1 MKISV
6 SQKARDNA
14 KWRLGDVIAD
24 SSLENFYMIVKNN
37 KGKFVILGL
46 NENGWGS
53 YSTENDRIWYGPNN
67 TIDDLQEETTYDDEN
82 FHKVNARLDIE
93 KPVIDEEEEKKMM
106 IETGVTSEGD
116 WNIGDVIVSEKK
128 QGIALIVK
136 DNDGFYCAM
145 DIDAL
150 DKSVT
155 TYSTEDTAIYY
166 CGGQGYFKKL
176 GMMQSYF
183 AREGWHKV
191 KAVLKVDSNIELG
204 GDKNDTRAE

>member
-1 MKISV
+1 MQISV
-6 SQKARDNA
+6 SQEVKKNA

-24 SSLENFYMIVKNN
+24 NSYSEIYLIVKDNN
-37 KGKFVILGL
+37 GDIVAMGL
-46 NENGWGS
+46 DKQDS
-53 YSTENDRIWYGPNN
+53 SAYRTEDPWYGPYDS
-67 TIDDLQEETTYDDEN
+67 IDDLEADFAIDGDMV
-82 FHKVNARLDIE
+82 HKVDARLDIE

-106 IETGVTSEGD
+106 IETGITSEE

-136 DNDGFYCAM
+136 DNDGLYCAM
-145 DIDAL
+145 DIDTL

-155 TYSTEDTAIYY
+155 TYSTEENAVYY
-166 CGGQGYFKKL
+166 CGGQGYFNKL

-183 AREGWHKV
+183 ASEGWHKA

-204 GDKNDTRAE
+204 GKEK

>member
-6 SQKARDNA
+6 SEEVKDNA

-24 SSLENFYMIVKNN
+24 NSYSEIYLIVKDNN
-37 KGKFVILGL
+37 GDIVAMALDKQD
-46 NENGWGS
+46 S
-53 YSTENDRIWYGPNN
+53 SAYRTEDPWYGPSDS
-67 TIDDLQEETTYDDEN
+67 IDDLEADFAIDGDMV
-82 FHKVNARLDIE
+82 HKVNTRLDIE
-93 KPVIDEEEEKKMM
+93 KPVIDEKEGKKMM
-106 IETGVTSEGD
+106 IETGITSEE

-136 DNDGFYCAM
+136 DNDGMYCAM

-155 TYSTEDTAIYY
+155 TYSTEEQAVYY
-166 CGGQGYFKKL
+166 CGGQGYFNKL

-183 AREGWHKV
+183 ASEGWHKA
-191 KAVLKVDSNIELG
+191 KAVLKVHSNIELG
-204 GDKNDTRAE
+204 GDKK

>member
-6 SQKARDNA
+6 SEELKKNA

-46 NENGWGS
+46 NENEWGS
-53 YSTENDRIWYGPNN
+53 YSTENDRIWYGPDN

-106 IETGVTSEGD
+106 IETGITS
-116 WNIGDVIVSEKK
+116 
-128 QGIALIVK
+128 
-136 DNDGFYCAM
+136 
-145 DIDAL
+145 
-150 DKSVT
+150 
-155 TYSTEDTAIYY
+155 
-166 CGGQGYFKKL
+166 
-176 GMMQSYF
+176 
-183 AREGWHKV
+183 EGWHKA
-191 KAVLKVDSNIELG
+191 KAVLKVHSNIELG
-204 GDKNDTRAE
+204 GKEK

>member
-6 SQKARDNA
+6 SEEVKDNA

-24 SSLENFYMIVKNN
+24 NSYSEIYLIVKDNN
-37 KGKFVILGL
+37 GDVVAMGL
-46 NENGWGS
+46 DKQDS
-53 YSTENDRIWYGPNN
+53 SAYRTEDPWYGPSDS
-67 TIDDLQEETTYDDEN
+67 IDDLEADFAIDGDMV
-82 FHKVNARLDIE
+82 HKVNARLDIE

-106 IETGVTSEGD
+106 IETGITSEE

-136 DNDGFYCAM
+136 DNDGLYCAM

-155 TYSTEDTAIYY
+155 TYSTEDNAIYY
-166 CGGQGYFKKL
+166 CGGKGYYSNIKS
-176 GMMQSYF
+176 MQSYF
-183 AREGWHKV
+183 ASEGWHKA

>member
-6 SQKARDNA
+6 SEELKKNA
-14 KWRLGDVIAD
+14 KWRLGDVIAN
-24 SSLENFYMIVKNN
+24 SSLEYFYMIVKNN

-46 NENGWGS
+46 NENEWGS
-53 YSTENDRIWYGPNN
+53 YSTENDRIWYGPDN
-67 TIDDLQEETTYDDEN
+67 TIDDLQVETTYDGEN
-82 FHKVNARLDIE
+82 FQKVNGRLDIE
-93 KPVIDEEEEKKMM
+93 KPVIDEKEEKKMM
-106 IETGVTSEGD
+106 IETGITSEE

-155 TYSTEDTAIYY
+155 TYSTEENAIYY
-166 CGGQGYFKKL
+166 CGGQGYFNKL

-183 AREGWHKV
+183 ASEGWHKA
-191 KAVLKVDSNIELG
+191 KAVLKVHSNIELG
-204 GDKNDTRAE
+204 GDKK

>member
-6 SQKARDNA
+6 SEELKKNA

-24 SSLENFYMIVKNN
+24 NSYSEIYLIVKDNN
-37 KGKFVILGL
+37 GDIVAMALDKQD
-46 NENGWGS
+46 S
-53 YSTENDRIWYGPNN
+53 SAYRTEDPWYGPSDS
-67 TIDDLQEETTYDDEN
+67 IDDLEADFAIDGDMV
-82 FHKVNARLDIE
+82 HKVNTRLDIE
-93 KPVIDEEEEKKMM
+93 KPVIDEKEEKKMM
-106 IETGVTSEGD
+106 IETGITSEE

-136 DNDGFYCAM
+136 DNDGMYCAM

-155 TYSTEDTAIYY
+155 TYSTEEQAVYY
-166 CGGQGYFKKL
+166 CGGQGYFNKL

-183 AREGWHKV
+183 ASEGWHKA
-191 KAVLKVDSNIELG
+191 KAVLKVHSNIELG
-204 GDKNDTRAE
+204 GDKK

>member
-24 SSLENFYMIVKNN
+24 RELDQFAMIVKDNN
-37 KGKFVILGL
+37 GDYIAMDIG
-46 NENGWGS
+46 EI
-53 YSTENDRIWYGPNN
+53 YSDTYTTQAESIWYGPCDS
-67 TIDDLQEETTYDDEN
+67 IDDLEMEMDTFQ
-82 FHKVNARLDIE
+82 KVNARLDIE
-93 KPVIDEEEEKKMM
+93 KPVIDEEEANKMM
-106 IETGVTSEGD
+106 IETGITSED

-136 DNDGFYCAM
+136 DNDGLYCAM

-155 TYSTEDTAIYY
+155 TYSTEEQAVYY
-166 CGGQGYFKKL
+166 CGCKGYYSNIK
-176 GMMQSYF
+176 MMQSYF
-183 AREGWHKV
+183 ATEGWHKV

-204 GDKNDTRAE
+204 GDKVGTR

>member
-1 MKISV
+1 MKITV
-6 SQKARDNA
+6 SEEVKDNA

-24 SSLENFYMIVKNN
+24 RELDRFAMIVKDNN
-37 KGKFVILGL
+37 GDYIVMDIG
-46 NENGWGS
+46 EI
-53 YSTENDRIWYGPNN
+53 YSDAYTTQAESIWYGPCDS
-67 TIDDLQEETTYDDEN
+67 IDDLEMEMDTFQ
-82 FHKVNARLDIE
+82 KVNARLDIE
-93 KPVIDEEEEKKMM
+93 KPVIDEKEEKKMM
-106 IETGVTSEGD
+106 IETGITSEE

-155 TYSTEDTAIYY
+155 TYSTEDNAIYY

-183 AREGWHKV
+183 ASEGWHKV

>member
-6 SQKARDNA
+6 SEEVKDNA

-24 SSLENFYMIVKNN
+24 SSL
-37 KGKFVILGL
+37 
-46 NENGWGS
+46 
-53 YSTENDRIWYGPNN
+53 
-67 TIDDLQEETTYDDEN
+67 EN

-183 AREGWHKV
+183 ATEGWHKA
-191 KAVLKVDSNIELG
+191 KAVLKVHSNIELG
-204 GDKNDTRAE
+204 GDKK

>member
-6 SQKARDNA
+6 SEEAKDNA

-24 SSLENFYMIVKNN
+24 NSYSEIYLIVKDNN
-37 KGKFVILGL
+37 GDIVAMGL
-46 NENGWGS
+46 DKQDS
-53 YSTENDRIWYGPNN
+53 SAYRTEDPWYGPSDS
-67 TIDDLQEETTYDDEN
+67 IDDLEADFAIDGDMV
-82 FHKVNARLDIE
+82 HKVNARLDIK

-106 IETGVTSEGD
+106 IETGITSEE

-136 DNDGFYCAM
+136 DNAGFFCAM

-155 TYSTEDTAIYY
+155 TYSTEDNAVYY
-166 CGGQGYFKKL
+166 CGGQGYFNKL

-183 AREGWHKV
+183 ASEGWHKA
-191 KAVLKVDSNIELG
+191 KAVLKVYSNIELG
-204 GDKNDTRAE
+204 GDKDGKQ

>member
-6 SQKARDNA
+6 SEELKKNA
-14 KWRLGDVIAD
+14 KWRLGDVIAN
-24 SSLENFYMIVKNN
+24 SSLEYFYMIVKNN

-46 NENGWGS
+46 NENEWGS
-53 YSTENDRIWYGPNN
+53 YSTENDRIWYGPDN
-67 TIDDLQEETTYDDEN
+67 TIDDLQVETTYDGEN
-82 FHKVNARLDIE
+82 FQKVNGRLDIE
-93 KPVIDEEEEKKMM
+93 KPVIDEKEEKKMM
-106 IETGVTSEGD
+106 IETGITSEE

-136 DNDGFYCAM
+136 DNDGMYCAM

-155 TYSTEDTAIYY
+155 TYSTEDNAVYY
-166 CGGQGYFKKL
+166 CGGQGYFNKL

-183 AREGWHKV
+183 ATEGWHKV

-204 GDKNDTRAE
+204 GDKK

>member
-37 KGKFVILGL
+37 KGKFAFLCL
-46 NENGWGS
+46 NDNEWDS
-53 YSTENDRIWYGPNN
+53 YTTENEKIWYGSDAS
-67 TIDDLQEETTYDDEN
+67 IEDLRVEATYDGEN
-82 FHKVNARLDIE
+82 FQKVNARLDIE
-93 KPVIDEEEEKKMM
+93 KPFIDEKEEKKMM
-106 IETGVTSEGD
+106 IETGITSEE

-136 DNDGFYCAM
+136 DNDGLYCAM

-155 TYSTEDTAIYY
+155 TYSTEDNAIYY
-166 CGGQGYFKKL
+166 CGGKGYYSNIKS
-176 GMMQSYF
+176 MQSYF
-183 AREGWHKV
+183 ASEGWHKA